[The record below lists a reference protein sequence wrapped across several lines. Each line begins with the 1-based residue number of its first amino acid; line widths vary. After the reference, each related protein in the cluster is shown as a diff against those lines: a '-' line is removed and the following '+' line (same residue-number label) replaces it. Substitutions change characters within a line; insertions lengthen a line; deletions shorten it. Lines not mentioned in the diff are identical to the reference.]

1 MILSEEFL
9 LFLAFFDTLPY
20 NGKNGEF
27 GKE

>member
-1 MILSEEFL
+1 MSLPKEFL